1 MISAT
6 HLHGSVTP
14 LITPL
19 RDGEVDYDSYA
30 RLLERHIDAGGHG
43 VLVNGTSGE
52 PSTLTVAERNRLVD
66 LAVEVAAGRTLV
78 VAATGSQSYA
88 ETCALTDHAA
98 KAGVDAHLI
107 VTPYYLRPPQ
117 RGLIAYYSELG
128 SRSDLPMLMYHIP
141 GRTAV
146 SVELGTLEAIAE
158 RTPNFCGMK
167 HASPELGLV
176 SDSLRHFGEGF
187 RIFVGLEELSLPM
200 LALGACGVMNA
211 VGNLAPRHIA
221 SLCNAMAHGHIEEA
235 RALHYELLDLNRA
248 VFWDTNPIPIKYLA
262 WRLGIIPSNEH
273 RLPMAVPD
281 TTVARRLDDLL
292 AATPWLREP

>member
-1 MISAT
+1 MISAP
-6 HLHGSVTP
+6 HLRGSVTP

-52 PSTLTVAERNRLVD
+52 PSTLTIAERNRLVD
-66 LAVEVAAGRTLV
+66 LAVDVAAGRTLV
-78 VAATGSQSYA
+78 VAATGSQSHA

-98 KAGVDAHLI
+98 KAGADALLI

-117 RGLIAYYSELG
+117 RGLIEYYTDLG
-128 SRSDLPMLMYHIP
+128 SRSDLPMLIYNIP

-146 SVELGTLEAIAE
+146 SVEPETLEAIAE
-158 RTPNFCGMK
+158 RNPNFCGMK
-167 HASPELGLV
+167 HASLELGLV
-176 SDSLRHFGEGF
+176 SDCLRRFGDDF

-211 VGNLAPRHIA
+211 VGNLAPRRIA
-221 SLCNAMAHGHIEEA
+221 ALCDAMAEGRIEDA

-262 WRLGIIPSNEH
+262 WRLGLIPSNEH

-281 TTVARRLDDLL
+281 PAIARRLDDLL
-292 AATPWLREP
+292 EATPWLREP